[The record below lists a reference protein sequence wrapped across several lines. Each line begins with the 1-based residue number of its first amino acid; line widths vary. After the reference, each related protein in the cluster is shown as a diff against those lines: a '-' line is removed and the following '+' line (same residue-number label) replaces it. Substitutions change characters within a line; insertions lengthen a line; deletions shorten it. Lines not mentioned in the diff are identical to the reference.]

1 MEASCV
7 YAVEEDEL
15 VPVES
20 GWGLPARHALLEPT
34 RVLVFDFGSEVYVYN
49 GKSAAFETR
58 KIGARLAQVSAY
70 LFNNNNN
77 NLLPPIS
84 RWVQRHS
91 LGLSVGPP
99 FLCRYSWGW

>member
-15 VPVES
+15 VPVEC

-58 KIGARLAQVSAY
+58 KVGARLAQVSGYGTY
-70 LFNNNNN
+70 LFY
-77 NLLPPIS
+77 
-84 RWVQRHS
+84 H
-91 LGLSVGPP
+91 
-99 FLCRYSWGW
+99 